1 MWWIVTLSL
10 PPFFLV
16 ERERERE
23 REERVEGRS
32 ELIFIMYAWN
42 LGCKCRYTVFC
53 LVNSI
58 MLKFCDNILLCTGEE
73 QHYQWKGEFRV
84 IFLLSQISCYGMS
97 KFAVV
102 IWEWIYFAPFRCSQ
116 INNSVERTCISSN
129 DTESKELHKKRKH
142 VDGEDR
148 SPYGKPDAKFL
159 RSSNHSARGAIPRR
173 SMRLISK
180 VIFFLYFPL

>member
-1 MWWIVTLSL
+1 M
-10 PPFFLV
+10 
-16 ERERERE
+16 
-23 REERVEGRS
+23 S
-32 ELIFIMYAWN
+32 EWVNIHYVCLEF
-42 LGCKCRYTVFC
+42 GCKCRYMVFC

-58 MLKFCDNILLCTGEE
+58 MLKFCYNILLCTGEE

-84 IFLLSQISCYGMS
+84 IFFLSQISCYGMP

-102 IWEWIYFAPFRCSQ
+102 IWERIYFAPFRCSQ

-129 DTESKELHKKRKH
+129 DTESKEIHKKRKH

-148 SPYGKPDAKFL
+148 SPYGKPDAKIL

-180 VIFFLYFPL
+180 VIYFFWYFPL